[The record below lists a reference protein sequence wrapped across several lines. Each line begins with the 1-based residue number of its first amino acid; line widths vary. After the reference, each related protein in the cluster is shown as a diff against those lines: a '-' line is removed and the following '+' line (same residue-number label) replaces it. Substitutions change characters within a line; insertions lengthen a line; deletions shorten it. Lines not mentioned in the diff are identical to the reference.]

1 MPPKESESAAP
12 VPAGAENQ
20 GKDVAKDSSAT
31 ANKPQKSG
39 TSALLDDIDD
49 DDDEEDDEDFVSN
62 SDNLKHGF
70 QSPYFTSE
78 GNQIWE

>member
-31 ANKPQKSG
+31 ASKPQKSG

-62 SDNLKHGF
+62 LTVSKI
-70 QSPYFTSE
+70 Y
-78 GNQIWE
+78 